1 MLETA
6 GGKRAKESTLVSLPR
21 KTGEIVPKRGK
32 RPSGAEGTGRAG
44 VVAYGRVSSGER
56 GGRVVLPRALRA
68 EGELSSR

>member
-32 RPSGAEGTGRAG
+32 RPSGAEGTGRA